1 MSRNKDA
8 RDKLIQEKLKQ
19 ILDDLLRSEDNRYCA
34 DCNSKGKH
42 EGSEVPELQDVVGRY
57 LCLNPWTKMVHF
69 LGGNPFRG

>member
-34 DCNSKGKH
+34 DCNSKGKQKAL
-42 EGSEVPELQDVVGRY
+42 G
-57 LCLNPWTKMVHF
+57 CLTVFARSMFLARECNALSNACSLGVH
-69 LGGNPFRG
+69 